1 MIRLGCV
8 HREDRYEK
16 MRSAHSACSAILPV
30 LLFVA
35 ADVIRV

>member
-16 MRSAHSACSAILPV
+16 IHIAISACTAILPV